1 MPAFYVGKWNLK
13 LFLSKLI
20 ELLVIAVRDGIVSTV
35 SAKMSMNN
43 LSVTSVK
50 SSQNVTCDW
59 KKKSCT
65 YLSFYIIYL
74 IWSYV
79 LYVLLSKGDMVWQ
92 YLEIYLG
99 VN

>member
-1 MPAFYVGKWNLK
+1 MGKWNLK

-20 ELLVIAVRDGIVSTV
+20 GLLVIAVRDGIVSTV

-59 KKKSCT
+59 KKKVVHTFHSI
-65 YLSFYIIYL
+65 LFI
-74 IWSYV
+74 
-79 LYVLLSKGDMVWQ
+79 
-92 YLEIYLG
+92 
-99 VN
+99 